1 MINLEEAIGSI
12 ETCSSTDELKFT
24 LQEIIEDFGFSSFNM
39 LDAGNAHVDVPYYIG
54 TTPEN
59 WVQTYISNGF
69 VHVDPCVTRVRR
81 SNTPFSWAEVDVPQY
96 DGSGRKSGAW
106 KVMEAAHDHGFT
118 EGFVVPFH
126 YTDPLGRV
134 FSSSSAFYWSDPV
147 KKYRFLLSRKRYDLH
162 LIMIY
167 WAQRAIDI
175 IAEQH
180 RNRQSLLETQADP
193 RTAVALTDRE
203 RDALSWAARGKTVAD
218 TADILFI
225 SQATV
230 ETHLRHAIAK
240 LHASNKT
247 HAVVK
252 AIYLGLIDV

>member
-1 MINLEEAIGSI
+1 MKVDEAVGAI
-12 ETCSSTDELKFT
+12 ETCSSTEELKNT
-24 LQEIIEDFGFSSFNM
+24 LQGIIEDYGFSSFNM
-39 LDAGNAHVDVPYYIG
+39 LDAGNPHVDVPFYIG

-59 WVQTYISNGF
+59 WVSTYISNGF
-69 VHVDPCVTRVRR
+69 VHVDPCVARVRR
-81 SNTPFSWAEVDVPQY
+81 SNTPFSWGDVDVPKY
-96 DGSGRKSGAW
+96 EGTGRKSGAW
-106 KVMEAAHDHGFT
+106 KTMEAAQDHGFR

-134 FSSSSAFYWSDPV
+134 YSSSSAFYWTDPV

-175 IAEQH
+175 VAEQH
-180 RNRQSLLETQADP
+180 RNRQGILEAQQDP
-193 RTAVALTDRE
+193 RTAITLTDRE
-203 RDALSWAARGKTVAD
+203 RDVLSWAARGKTVAD
-218 TADILFI
+218 TAGILFI
-225 SQATV
+225 SESTV

-240 LHASNKT
+240 LGASNKT
-247 HAVVK
+247 HGVVK